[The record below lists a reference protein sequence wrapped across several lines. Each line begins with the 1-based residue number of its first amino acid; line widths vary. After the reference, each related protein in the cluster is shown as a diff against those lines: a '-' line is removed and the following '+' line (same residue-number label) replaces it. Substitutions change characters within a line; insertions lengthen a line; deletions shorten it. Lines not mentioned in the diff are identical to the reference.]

1 MNRLYEGMFLLDANE
16 TAKRWSELESHIG
29 TLLNRNEGEIQYAER
44 WPTQKLAY
52 DVKGVRKGT
61 YYLTYFT
68 APPEKIADLRRDA
81 ELSEHIMRLL
91 VIQEDWLHEEMTR
104 RRDVSALREAK
115 AEAAKAS
122 EESTPKAAEPEA
134 AAPVEAAQSAAAPVE
149 AVESAAPPV
158 AAAEAS
164 AEGDVRSEDSTL
176 EPETAV
182 GPDDSVID
190 EPSGNQVDSAEAS
203 PEEPA
208 GS

>member
-29 TLLNRNEGEIQYAER
+29 TLLNRNEGQIQYAER

-68 APPEKIADLRRDA
+68 APPDKIADLRRDA
-81 ELSEHIMRLL
+81 ELSEHILRLL
-91 VIQEDWLHEEMTR
+91 VIQEDWLEQEMTR
-104 RRDVSALREAK
+104 RREASALREAK
-115 AEAAKAS
+115 AEPAKAS
-122 EESTPKAAEPEA
+122 EESEPEA
-134 AAPVEAAQSAAAPVE
+134 AKSDAAPGE
-149 AVESAAPPV
+149 
-158 AAAEAS
+158 AAEAS
-164 AEGDVRSEDSTL
+164 AEADVRSDDSTP
-176 EPETAV
+176 EPETAAES
-182 GPDDSVID
+182 DDSVTE
-190 EPSGNQVDSAEAS
+190 EPSGAPVESGEAS